1 MDASKAGVYN
11 IRYNV
16 TDVTGNKAVEA
27 IRRVEV
33 SSQPDTKAPVV
44 SLNGE
49 ERVVIEIGSMY
60 QDAGVTA
67 IDDRDGDLTDKVSFL
82 AGSLFTV
89 LTMG

>member
-1 MDASKAGVYN
+1 MDASKAGAC
-11 IRYNV
+11 YNV
-16 TDVTGNKAVEA
+16 TDVTG
-27 IRRVEV
+27 
-33 SSQPDTKAPVV
+33 TKPSKLFVGQFHRNPNIAPVV

-49 ERVVIEIGSMY
+49 ERVVTKGMY

-82 AGSLFTV
+82 AVHFSLV